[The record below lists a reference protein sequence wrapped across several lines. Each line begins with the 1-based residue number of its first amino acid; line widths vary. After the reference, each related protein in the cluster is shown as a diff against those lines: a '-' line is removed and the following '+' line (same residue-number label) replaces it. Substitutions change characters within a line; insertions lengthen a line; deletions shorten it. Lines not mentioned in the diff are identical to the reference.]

1 VATRM
6 AQTGA
11 APPGKC
17 DGRREEFASRVI
29 RIILF
34 PCSGSDRVAV
44 PGSTMLSVIEF
55 RALMLIHG
63 PSNSRAV
70 KFTGRQIHGPS
81 NSWAVKFM
89 GRQNSCGQ
97 WEHARRLPM
106 RPASVAPI
114 ATIGARNCDAPSI
127 SAEQDGAWV
136 GGLTDPMLAKGGG
149 ARRQADPRTTHA
161 PPLRSWHG
169 GRRQMSR
176 RP

>member
-1 VATRM
+1 M

-70 KFTGRQIHGPS
+70 KFTGRQGGSQRGVRGWCADP
-81 NSWAVKFM
+81 
-89 GRQNSCGQ
+89 
-97 WEHARRLPM
+97 PM

-149 ARRQADPRTTHA
+149 ARR
-161 PPLRSWHG
+161 RSWHG

>member
-1 VATRM
+1 M

-70 KFTGRQIHGPS
+70 KFMGRQIHGP
-81 NSWAVKFM
+81 AKFM
-89 GRQNSCGQ
+89 WS
-97 WEHARRLPM
+97 M
-106 RPASVAPI
+106 
-114 ATIGARNCDAPSI
+114 GARKAAPN
-127 SAEQDGAWV
+127 
-136 GGLTDPMLAKGGG
+136 GGCVGG
-149 ARRQADPRTTHA
+149 ARIRLCVPHLSLQSPRSA
-161 PPLRSWHG
+161 PVIVMRHRSAPSKTGHG
-169 GRRQMSR
+169 LAG
-176 RP
+176 

>member
-81 NSWAVKFM
+81 NSWAGKIHVVNGSTQGGSQRG
-89 GRQNSCGQ
+89 GRGWC
-97 WEHARRLPM
+97 ADPPM

-149 ARRQADPRTTHA
+149 ARR
-161 PPLRSWHG
+161 RSWHG

>member
-1 VATRM
+1 VA
-6 AQTGA
+6 
-11 APPGKC
+11 
-17 DGRREEFASRVI
+17 
-29 RIILF
+29 L
-34 PCSGSDRVAV
+34 SDCRGHA
-44 PGSTMLSVIEF
+44 
-55 RALMLIHG
+55 HG
-63 PSNSRAV
+63 PNRSCTPGEMRWPSGGVRLPSYPHHFISLFGVRPCCCSWLDHAVRDRFSRPHVDSWAV

-81 NSWAVKFM
+81 NSWAGKIHVVN
-89 GRQNSCGQ
+89 GSTQGGSQRGVRGWC
-97 WEHARRLPM
+97 ADPPM

-149 ARRQADPRTTHA
+149 ARR
-161 PPLRSWHG
+161 RSWHG

>member
-63 PSNSRAV
+63 PSNSWAG
-70 KFTGRQIHGPS
+70 KIHVVNGSTQGGSQRGVRGWCADP
-81 NSWAVKFM
+81 
-89 GRQNSCGQ
+89 
-97 WEHARRLPM
+97 PM

-136 GGLTDPMLAKGGG
+136 GGLTDPMLAKILAWRPQANVTPPVAPAC
-149 ARRQADPRTTHA
+149 ARDASTRHV
-161 PPLRSWHG
+161 
-169 GRRQMSR
+169 
-176 RP
+176 RPIPVLPELEQGEN

>member
-1 VATRM
+1 M

-17 DGRREEFASRVI
+17 DGCWEEFASRDI

-34 PCSGSDRVAV
+34 PCSGSDRVAA

-55 RALMLIHG
+55 RALMLIDG
-63 PSNSRAV
+63 PSNSRAA
-70 KFTGRQIHGPS
+70 KFPGRQIHGPS
-81 NSWAVKFM
+81 NSWAVKIHGPSKFM
-89 GRQNSCGQ
+89 WSMG
-97 WEHARRLPM
+97 ARKAAPNGGCVGGARIRLCVPHL
-106 RPASVAPI
+106 SLPI
-114 ATIGARNCDAPSI
+114 ANDRRRNCDAPSI

-149 ARRQADPRTTHA
+149 ARR
-161 PPLRSWHG
+161 RSWHG